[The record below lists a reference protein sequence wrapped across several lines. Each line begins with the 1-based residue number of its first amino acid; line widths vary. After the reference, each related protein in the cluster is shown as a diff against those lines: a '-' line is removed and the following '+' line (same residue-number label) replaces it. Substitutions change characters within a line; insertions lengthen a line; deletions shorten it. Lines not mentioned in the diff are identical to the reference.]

1 MVKIRLKRLGY
12 KKNPTYRIV
21 VINDLQKTAMQGLD
35 VKNRRCKSWFSAT
48 PAPSFILPK

>member
-21 VINDLQKTAMQGLD
+21 VINDLQKEKVSLFANQ
-35 VKNRRCKSWFSAT
+35 AT
-48 PAPSFILPK
+48 TTLKQKK